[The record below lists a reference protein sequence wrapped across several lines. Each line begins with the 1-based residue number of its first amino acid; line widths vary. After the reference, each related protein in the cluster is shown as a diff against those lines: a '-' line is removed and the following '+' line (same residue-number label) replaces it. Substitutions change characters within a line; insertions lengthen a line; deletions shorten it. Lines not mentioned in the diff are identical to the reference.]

1 MVEDSQAVPGG
12 ESNSG
17 VLVPESG
24 NVEESAEV
32 NSAEN
37 ASTDRSAEQSSPS
50 GRARRKQRE
59 GVVVSVSMN
68 RTAVVL
74 LTERVRHRSYG
85 KIVRRHK
92 RLYVH
97 DERNEAALGD
107 LVRVVET
114 RPISKMKRWRLVEIL
129 ERAR

>member
-17 VLVPESG
+17 VVVPESG

-32 NSAEN
+32 NSAED
-37 ASTDRSAEQSSPS
+37 ASTGRSAEQSSPS

-97 DERNEAALGD
+97 DEHNEAALGD

>member
-1 MVEDSQAVPGG
+1 MVDDSQAAPGG
-12 ESNSG
+12 EDNSG
-17 VLVPESG
+17 VAVSESE
-24 NVEESAEV
+24 NVEELAEV
-32 NSAEN
+32 NSAE
-37 ASTDRSAEQSSPS
+37 AAATDRSAEQSSPS
-50 GRARRKQRE
+50 GRASRKQRE
-59 GVVVSVSMN
+59 GVVVSASMN

-97 DERNEAALGD
+97 DERNEAAIGD

-114 RPISKMKRWRLVEIL
+114 RPISKAKRWRLVEIL

>member
-1 MVEDSQAVPGG
+1 MVENSQAAPSG
-12 ESNSG
+12 EENSG
-17 VLVPESG
+17 VAAPESG
-24 NVEESAEV
+24 SGDELTEV
-32 NSAEN
+32 NSAEA
-37 ASTDRSAEQSSPS
+37 ASASKSAEQSSPS

-107 LVRVVET
+107 LVRVIET